1 MSQDSRSLKRI
12 STYSEKYLCFLY
24 LEFFEYFVSAPF
36 FILSSLLTA
45 DIPFHNK
52 GKMNKFPTLVFI
64 RTLFLC
70 FQHISSRIHQLICSP
85 GQLAIENI
93 CGLSI
98 DFSPYFTEKVLKTIS
113 IFFGGGGGGGRAS
126 SSAYKF
132 EQRSK
137 LFFLK
142 TSSTWSVQSSSS
154 LHSIILSQLIM
165 VSALLM

>member
-12 STYSEKYLCFLY
+12 STYSEKYLCFLS

-52 GKMNKFPTLVFI
+52 GKMNKFPTLDFI

-98 DFSPYFTEKVLKTIS
+98 DFSPYFTEKVLETIS
-113 IFFGGGGGGGRAS
+113 IFFFGGGGGGLRHLPTSLSSDPNCFSWRRRALDQYS
-126 SSAYKF
+126 HLPHYT
-132 EQRSK
+132 Q
-137 LFFLK
+137 
-142 TSSTWSVQSSSS
+142 
-154 LHSIILSQLIM
+154 LSCPN
-165 VSALLM
+165 